1 MVTKSNPK
9 ASKPSTLSTAKTTVV
24 IDPKYTQAVEMYES
38 GIRALQER
46 KYDRA
51 RTAFH
56 KVIEANIRELGDRA
70 RIHINA
76 CDQMTA
82 KSELN
87 FKTSEE
93 HYDFAVSLM
102 NQGDYVGSREHLE
115 KLQKTSAHKDHVLY
129 GLATLDC
136 LTGHLE
142 DALRR
147 LDEAI
152 SANPQLRFQARN
164 DSDFQNLAED
174 PRFTE
179 LLYPDPGAE
188 SHLPNHEASLEEGL

>member
-1 MVTKSNPK
+1 MVTKSNSK
-9 ASKPSTLSTAKTTVV
+9 AAKPSTASPVIGTVV
-24 IDPKYTQAVEMYES
+24 IYVKYAQAVENYEA

-46 KYDRA
+46 KYERA

-70 RIHINA
+70 RVHLSA
-76 CDQMTA
+76 CDQMTT

-93 HYDFAVSLM
+93 HYDYAVSLM

-115 KLQKTSAHKDHVLY
+115 KLQKTSSHKDHVLY

-152 SANPQLRFQARN
+152 SANSQLRFQARN

-188 SHLPNHEASLEEGL
+188 SNLPSHEAALEEGQ

>member
-1 MVTKSNPK
+1 MVTKSTSK
-9 ASKPSTLSTAKTTVV
+9 ASKPSTISSTKAVV
-24 IDPKYTQAVEMYES
+24 AIDPKYTQAVQMYEV
-38 GIRALQER
+38 GIRAMQDRKFER
-46 KYDRA
+46 AK
-51 RTAFH
+51 TSFH

-70 RIHINA
+70 RVHISA
-76 CDQMTA
+76 CDQQQA
-82 KSELN
+82 KSGLE

-93 HYDFAVSLM
+93 HYDYAVSLM

-115 KLQKTSAHKDHVLY
+115 KLHKTAAQKDHIIY

-147 LDEAI
+147 LNDAI
-152 SANPQLRFQARN
+152 VVNPQLRFQARN

-188 SHLPNHEASLEEGL
+188 TVLAGHEADVEEGQ

>member
-1 MVTKSNPK
+1 MVTKQQSK
-9 ASKPSTLSTAKTTVV
+9 ATKPSTLPATKAVV
-24 IDPKYTQAVEMYES
+24 AIDPKYAQAVQMYET
-38 GIRALQER
+38 GIKAMQER

-51 RTAFH
+51 KVSFH

-70 RIHINA
+70 RVHISA
-76 CDQMTA
+76 CDQQSA
-82 KSELN
+82 KASLD
-87 FKTSEE
+87 FKSSEE

-115 KLQKTSAHKDHVLY
+115 KLHKTSASKDHVLY

-147 LDEAI
+147 LHEAI

-164 DSDFQNLAED
+164 DSDFKTLADD

-179 LLYPDPGAE
+179 LLYPDTSAE
-188 SHLPNHEASLEEGL
+188 VPPDSTKWHF